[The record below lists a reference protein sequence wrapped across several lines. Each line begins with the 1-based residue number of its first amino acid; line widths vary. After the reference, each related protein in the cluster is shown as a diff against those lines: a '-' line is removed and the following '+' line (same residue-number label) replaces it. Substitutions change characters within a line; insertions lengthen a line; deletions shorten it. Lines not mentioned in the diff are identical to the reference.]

1 MLNLDYLNTNEVS
14 VSEFVDSKKRSHTVK
29 HSIILTDTEKR
40 ELEDRIAEDLY
51 RIFTNGKKLSV

>member
-1 MLNLDYLNTNEVS
+1 MLNLDYLNTNEVG
-14 VSEFVDSKKRSHTVK
+14 VSEFVDSKNRSHIVK
-29 HSIILTDTEKR
+29 HSIILTDSEKR

>member
-1 MLNLDYLNTNEVS
+1 MLNLDYLNTNEVG
-14 VSEFVDSKKRSHTVK
+14 VSKFVDSKNRSHTVK

-51 RIFTNGKKLSV
+51 RIFTNGKS

>member
-1 MLNLDYLNTNEVS
+1 MLNLDYLNTNEVG

-51 RIFTNGKKLSV
+51 RIFTNGKS

>member
-1 MLNLDYLNTNEVS
+1 MLNMNNVDTEV
-14 VSEFVDSKKRSHTVK
+14 VGISEFKDSKSRSHTVK
-29 HSIILTDTEKR
+29 HSIILTDSEKR